1 MNSDRNIEVTKVD
14 YDVLEALREYA
25 SMEGTELG
33 EYWNL
38 LAYTYT
44 HLRAEYGSETF
55 QKAIEAE
62 ILEQINYIR
71 THTQV
76 LEHEETK
83 TITRKWSELVFYG

>member
-38 LAYTYT
+38 LADT
-44 HLRAEYGSETF
+44 HWRAEYGSETF

-83 TITRKWSELVFYG
+83 TITQKWSELVFYG